1 MGKTP
6 SPGKW
11 IKSLLGKK
19 SSKSSLEKG
28 TVKLRSANKE
38 EIVVKVKDTNVSD
51 LPTNLPVLVSSQEVA
66 AATQAVI
73 VPDVVVPEKQPSEEL
88 NVNLESGNDTEELKL
103 EEAATKV
110 QAAVRSHQVTSFST
124 FQ

>member
-1 MGKTP
+1 M
-6 SPGKW
+6 
-11 IKSLLGKK
+11 
-19 SSKSSLEKG
+19 
-28 TVKLRSANKE
+28 
-38 EIVVKVKDTNVSD
+38 KVKDTNVSD
-51 LPTNLPVLVSSQEVA
+51 LPTNPPVLVSSQEVA

-73 VPDVVVPEKQPSEEL
+73 VPDVVVPEKQPSEES

-103 EEAATKV
+103 EEAATNV

>member
-1 MGKTP
+1 MK
-6 SPGKW
+6 
-11 IKSLLGKK
+11 
-19 SSKSSLEKG
+19 
-28 TVKLRSANKE
+28 
-38 EIVVKVKDTNVSD
+38 VKVKDNNVSD
-51 LPTNLPVLVSSQEVA
+51 LATNPPVLVSSQEVA

-73 VPDVVVPEKQPSEEL
+73 VPDVVVPEKQPSAES